1 MDMVKG
7 NIVFLCTGNSARSQ
21 MAEGFARKIAPEG
34 VSVFSAGTSPAS
46 SVHPVAIEVM
56 KEFEIDISRQ
66 SPKSISDLTDDF
78 FSLAVTLCKFSVHDC
93 SSLPGSP
100 AVVRW
105 DIDDPVQAHGTK
117 EEIKEVFRESARQIQ
132 AELFSLF
139 DLGYFD
145 AIAAQ
150 QQNFISLLNSV
161 SNATLAHNID
171 RKIFFISE
179 KAAALIGAK
188 PFEIIGKDCH
198 EVFKPRLCGE
208 SCSFCNPNMDQN
220 FEGRSYE
227 TVYHMPDS
235 TRKELA
241 ATAIPL
247 KNIDGTLNGVV
258 LSLEDKTKL
267 VTMERQLN
275 KQKSFRGIVGYDH
288 QMMQIFQQI
297 RDVALYDYPIH
308 VYGETGVGKELV
320 AKAIH
325 DESSR
330 KTGPFVPINC
340 GALPEGL
347 VESELFGHVK
357 GAFSGAIRDK
367 KGRIEMAKG
376 GTAFLDEIADLP
388 KTIQV
393 KLLRFLQEGT
403 LEKVGSEKPTK
414 VDVRVI
420 SATNKDLKEEVKK
433 NCFREDLYYRLCV
446 IPFSI
451 PPLRKRKGD
460 ILLLCEYF
468 LKKIH
473 EIYKDKSFVIS
484 AEAMSMLM
492 DYDWPGNVRELE
504 NTIRFATVKCKNDT
518 ISPVDLPLELQE
530 NNSQIQ
536 QRGPV
541 KKLDSEA
548 VHEALVKTGGN
559 KAKAARTL
567 GVGRATLYRFL
578 NDHPDLAE

>member
-1 MDMVKG
+1 MAKG
-7 NIVFLCTGNSARSQ
+7 NIVFICTDNSVRSQ
-21 MAEGFARKIAPEG
+21 MAEGFARAIAPDG
-34 VSVFSAGTSPAS
+34 VTVFSAGTSPAS
-46 SVHPVAIEVM
+46 TVHPLAIEVM
-56 KEFEIDISRQ
+56 KEFEIDISGHV
-66 SPKSISDLTDDF
+66 PKSFADLSNDF
-78 FSLAVTLCKFSVHDC
+78 YSIAVTLCRSAARETTF
-93 SSLPGSP
+93 LPGAP
-100 AVVRW
+100 ALVRW
-105 DIDDPVQAHGTK
+105 DIDDPTESRGSS
-117 EEIKEVFRESARQIQ
+117 EEIKERFRECARQIQ
-132 AELFSLF
+132 AEIFDLFE
-139 DLGYFD
+139 LGYFE
-145 AIAAQ
+145 AIAGQ
-150 QQNFISLLNSV
+150 QQNLISLLNSV
-161 SNATLAHNID
+161 SNATLAHNTD

-179 KAAALIGAK
+179 KAAELIGAR

-208 SCSFCNPNMDQN
+208 NCSFCDKGIHPD
-220 FEGRSYE
+220 FDVKHYE
-227 TVYHMPDS
+227 TVFHMPEG
-235 TRKELA
+235 TRKELG

-247 KNIDGTLNGVV
+247 KNVDGTLNGIV
-258 LSLEDKTKL
+258 LSLEDKTQL
-267 VTMERQLN
+267 VSMERQLS

-297 RDVALYDYPIH
+297 RDVALYDYPVHIH
-308 VYGETGVGKELV
+308 GETGVGKELI

-393 KLLRFLQEGT
+393 KLLRFLQEGA

-433 NCFREDLYYRLCV
+433 SNFREDLYYRLCV
-446 IPFSI
+446 IPFDI
-451 PPLRKRKGD
+451 PPLRKRKND

-468 LKKIH
+468 LDKIH
-473 EIYKDKSFVIS
+473 EIYKDKSFEIS
-484 AEAMSMLM
+484 GEAMSMLM

-504 NTIRFATVKCKNDT
+504 NTIRFATVRCRNGVIMPD
-518 ISPVDLPLELQE
+518 DLPMELQ
-530 NNSQIQ
+530 NNNTYVQ
-536 QRGPV
+536 QRGPT
-541 KKLDSEA
+541 KKLDVEA
-548 VHEALVKTGGN
+548 VRGTLVQTGGN
-559 KAKAARTL
+559 KAKAARLL

-578 NDHPDLAE
+578 NDHPELND